1 MINHVEFPG
10 LGLSFVINR
19 VAFQIGDFPI
29 YWYGVCIA
37 TGLLLALCFAFHYA
51 EDFGIDSDRM
61 VDVVVIGTVCA
72 VICARAYYVAFAP
85 FEYAS
90 WISGTAASPSTG
102 R

>member
-19 VAFQIGDFPI
+19 VAFWIGDFPI

-61 VDVVVIGTVCA
+61 AVSYTHLDVYKRQGLH
-72 VICARAYYVAFAP
+72 RGGHFGGGRP
-85 FEYAS
+85 
-90 WISGTAASPSTG
+90 SGP
-102 R
+102 